1 EVTAMFD
8 RKPCVYLVGR
18 EYQIVFNTVEPGI
31 GWVEVDG
38 EVYPDEKNG
47 LMRSGTLH
55 RAAVPC
61 DRLDA
66 AKRYAVC
73 FRALP
78 ERKPYWPELGALE
91 RQEYAFRPIDWR
103 DGLQIYHLADA
114 HSHAAEAVETGRY
127 FGEKLDLLVM
137 NGDIPAE
144 SKTERDVLAVFDIAG
159 GVTGGERPVVF
170 ARGNHDTRG
179 KFALEFTD
187 FIGTDRGDT
196 YFTFRSGGLWGIV
209 LDCGEDKRD
218 SSDEYGGIVCCEP
231 FRRRQTAF
239 LRRVV
244 ERKAEEFGAEG
255 VSLRLAVCHVPFMTE
270 LMAAAGDKF
279 DIERERY
286 AEWTALLNEMG
297 IDLMLCG
304 HQHSL
309 HAFKPGDPALRYGA
323 NFPVLV
329 GSMPMFF
336 KKDDQRSDRFVGA
349 ALEAKDGEIAA
360 TYTDNKGWRE
370 PAFTVPFGAAKQ

>member
-1 EVTAMFD
+1 MFD

-18 EYQIVFNTVEPGI
+18 EYQIVFNTAEPGI
-31 GWVEVDG
+31 GWVEVGG

-47 LMRSGTLH
+47 LMRSGTVH
-55 RAAVPC
+55 RASVPC
-61 DRLDA
+61 EALDE
-66 AKRYAVC
+66 AKSYAVC

-91 RQEYAFRPIDWR
+91 RQEYAFRPVDWH
-103 DGLQIYHLADA
+103 DGLQIYHVADA
-114 HSHAAEAVETGRY
+114 HSHTAEAVETGGF
-127 FGEKLDLLVM
+127 FGDKLDLLVM

-159 GVTGGERPVVF
+159 GITGGERPVVF

-179 KFALEFTD
+179 KFAVEFTD
-187 FIGTDRGDT
+187 SIGTREGNT
-196 YFTFRSGGLWGIV
+196 YFTFRTGGLWGIV

-218 SSDEYGGIVCCEP
+218 DSDEYGGIVCCEP
-231 FRRRQTAF
+231 FRKRQTAF
-239 LRRVV
+239 LKRVV
-244 ERKAEEFGAEG
+244 ERRAEEFEAEG
-255 VSLRLAVCHVPFMTE
+255 VTLRLAICHVPFMTD

-286 AEWTALLNEMG
+286 AEWTALLNQMG

-309 HAFKPGDPALRYGA
+309 HTFRPGDQALRYGA

-336 KKDDQRSDRFVGA
+336 KKDDQKSDRFVGA
-349 ALEAKDGEIAA
+349 AIEVKDGKITAMF
-360 TYTDNKGWRE
+360 TDNKGWRE
-370 PAFTVPFGAAKQ
+370 QAMEIRQ